1 MNSFLDDFSTFR
13 TGIISPNLKPLSAY
27 TPLSVEESMRPNLMD
42 FSTEYEVSVKFGQR
56 VNIMAEDAYE
66 EDRQLDYWR
75 KIVKRNVIDYLYRD
89 ITNRIYEIAVE
100 LRLSSYENKVFADK
114 LLQLMDE
121 INKK

>member
-1 MNSFLDDFSTFR
+1 MTSFLDDFKTFP
-13 TGIISPNLKPLSAY
+13 TGKFSPILKPLSAY
-27 TPLSVEESMRPNLMD
+27 TPLSVEESTRPNLMD
-42 FSTEYEVSVKFGQR
+42 YSTEYEISVKFGQR

-100 LRLSSYENKVFADK
+100 LRLSSYENRVFADK